1 MLSGGRVQCLL
12 GSSSIEASFSLYFL
26 SRISRVYFHTK
37 EENPKKKASSDCSEE
52 KMALNMNLNFRTANT
67 PAFRRIL
74 EEYEN
79 RNLLPA
85 NFPDGL
91 SSTPFRV
98 MTLQRTL
105 LRKYL
110 GLDFRRFDAITFDEI
125 SNSDRF
131 ILDRGAGLTLPALDE
146 LATIVDS
153 VLVGDDQ
160 EEIITRVIQ
169 RMTSHVN
176 GMMQRSLCPIC
187 QTLVENFT
195 LQILVPCGHGVCSG
209 CYAKMRANRPQ
220 RLDIG
225 RRVQLNQYSTRSLGN
240 GWAAIHYDEV
250 VAHGEDCPICREA
263 VRRNIQCFF

>member
-1 MLSGGRVQCLL
+1 
-12 GSSSIEASFSLYFL
+12 
-26 SRISRVYFHTK
+26 
-37 EENPKKKASSDCSEE
+37 
-52 KMALNMNLNFRTANT
+52 
-67 PAFRRIL
+67 
-74 EEYEN
+74 
-79 RNLLPA
+79 
-85 NFPDGL
+85 
-91 SSTPFRV
+91 

-195 LQILVPCGHGVCSG
+195 LQILVHLALYLQFKLAGWYENPIKSVVLTF
-209 CYAKMRANRPQ
+209 PIE
-220 RLDIG
+220 DI
-225 RRVQLNQYSTRSLGN
+225 VFPTVTLCP
-240 GWAAIHYDEV
+240 
-250 VAHGEDCPICREA
+250 EDCRPDR
-263 VRRNIQCFF
+263 FFKKSSARYFCVLHSKERQELDKIFIFPS